1 MRNRII
7 AVSAAAFAASVGLAV
22 PAQAAQDDAQLS
34 VLHGVPGLTVDVW
47 VNGERTLDDFTPG
60 SLAGPLALPA
70 GSYSVAITASDAAS
84 ADDAVLGPVDLKLA
98 ASGNYTAVAHLD
110 AGGKPTAS
118 LYTNDMSA
126 IPAGKGKLTVRHT
139 AAAPAVDILAG
150 GAPVIQN
157 LANPDEKTLT
167 LDPGTVSASVAAAGT
182 TKAVLGPADIPV
194 AEGSN
199 TIVYAWG
206 SLADGNLDVAVQT
219 IDGLQSDPNAVPGGR
234 SGAAAEDDSTTAIA
248 GAAGVA
254 LLLAAAGGWTLRRR
268 AAAARNR

>member
-1 MRNRII
+1 MRNRIL
-7 AVSAAAFAASVGLAV
+7 AVSAAAFAASMGLAA
-22 PAQAAQDDAQLS
+22 PADAAQDDAQLS
-34 VLHGVPGLTVDVW
+34 VLHGVPDLTVDVW

-70 GSYSVAITASDAAS
+70 GSYSVAITAADAAS

-98 ASGNYTAVAHLD
+98 AKGNYTAVAHLD

-118 LYTNDMSA
+118 LFTNDMSA

-139 AAAPAVDILAG
+139 AAAPAVDVLAG
-150 GAPVIQN
+150 GTAVIKD
-157 LANPDEKTLT
+157 LANPEEKTLT
-167 LDPGTVSASVAAAGT
+167 LDPGAVPASVAAAGT
-182 TKAVLGPADIPV
+182 TKAVIGPADIPV

-206 SLADGNLDVAVQT
+206 SLKGGNLDVAVQT
-219 IDGLQSDPNAVPGGR
+219 LEGLQSNPKAVPGGR
-234 SGAAAEDDSTTAIA
+234 SGAAAADNSALVAGGA
-248 GAAGVA
+248 GAA
-254 LLLAAAGGWTLRRR
+254 LLLAAAGGLALRRR